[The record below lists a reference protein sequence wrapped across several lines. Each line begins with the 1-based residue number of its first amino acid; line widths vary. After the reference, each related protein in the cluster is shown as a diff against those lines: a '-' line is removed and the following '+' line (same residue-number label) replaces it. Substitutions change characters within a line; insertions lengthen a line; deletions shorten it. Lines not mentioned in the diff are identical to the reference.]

1 MSQQPTGDWVVQVL
15 DTIDRVVGLV
25 RVNTTNRAVVVV
37 RALVYGL
44 LAAILGVAIIV
55 LMIVAMLRVL
65 DLLPIGVW
73 FSDLVGGGVLVL
85 LGGLLMR
92 MRHARAVD

>member
-15 DTIDRVVGLV
+15 DTIDRVVGFV
-25 RVNTTNRAVVVV
+25 RDNTTNRAVVVV
-37 RALVYGL
+37 RGLVYGL
-44 LAAILGVAIIV
+44 LAAILGLAVMV
-55 LMIVAMLRVL
+55 LLIVALLRVL

-73 FSDLVGGGVLVL
+73 FADLVGGGLLVL

-92 MRHARAVD
+92 MRHARAAD